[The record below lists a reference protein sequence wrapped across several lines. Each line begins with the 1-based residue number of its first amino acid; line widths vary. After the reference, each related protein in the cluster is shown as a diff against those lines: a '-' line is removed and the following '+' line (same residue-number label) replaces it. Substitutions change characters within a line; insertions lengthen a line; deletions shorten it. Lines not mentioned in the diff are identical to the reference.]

1 MKKATNPKNR
11 GKVSKLFPIMQEHLG
26 QSMNLARIKLMD
38 LLLEALVKAQT
49 MSLLR
54 PFDKDCIDCLE
65 ADREFVGEHGTGYLV
80 GDHRDLYA

>member
-26 QSMNLARIKLMD
+26 QSMNLARSKLMA

-49 MSLLR
+49 VSPVRLIGKNR
-54 PFDKDCIDCLE
+54 IDCLV
-65 ADREFVGEHGTGYLV
+65 ADREFVGEHGTVYCV